1 MDSSIGKIAIV
12 PRIDTRKGDESVRSL
27 IPPRPADM
35 NKRAKA
41 VVDVA
46 VGAKQDPPPPS
57 LARQKAGLARAEAL
71 SPERRREIAS
81 KAGKAGA
88 KKRWGNKT

>member
-1 MDSSIGKIAIV
+1 MDRSIGKIAIV
-12 PRIDTRKGDESVRSL
+12 PRDTKSKETPVRSV

-35 NKRAKA
+35 NERAKR

-46 VGAKQDPPPPS
+46 VGKEQDPPPPS
-57 LARQKAGLARAEAL
+57 LARQKAGLARSEAL

-88 KKRWGNKT
+88 RKRWGNKT

>member
-1 MDSSIGKIAIV
+1 MDRSIGKIAIV
-12 PRIDTRKGDESVRSL
+12 PRTTEERSVVRNV

-35 NKRAKA
+35 NERGKR

-46 VGAKQDPPPPS
+46 VGKKQDPPPPS
-57 LARQKAGLARAEAL
+57 LARQMAGLARAEAL

-88 KKRWGNKT
+88 KKRWGSKT